1 MPRAINSVI
10 IRIGLFYVG
19 SVILLS
25 LLLPYTA
32 FKKGESPFLT
42 SFSSI
47 GVQGVDSIMNLV
59 VLTAA
64 LSSLNAGLYSTGRIL
79 RSMAAAGSAPK
90 FALRMSKFGVPCG
103 GIVITAVVA
112 LLVAPLNYILPGE
125 AFEIGLSVAAVCIV
139 TTWRTNVLCQIQLQC
154 WAGRGWLKRPS
165 FRTPGTPFTGYL
177 TLVFLAWVLVMV
189 LVQSPRTLLLT
200 VVSLVLIVCGWFA
213 CRGRIMELAEVC
225 SRYTGPAP
233 AIANRPP
240 A

>member
-32 FKKGESPFLT
+32 FKKGESPLVT

-90 FALRMSKFGVPCG
+90 FALRMSKFGVPYG

-112 LLVAPLNYILPGE
+112 LLVAPLNYILRE

-139 TTWRTNVLCQIQLQC
+139 TTWSTNVLCQIQLQR

-165 FRTPGTPFTGYL
+165 FRMPGAPFTGYL

-189 LVQSPRTLLLT
+189 LIESPRTLLVT
-200 VVSLVLIVCGWFA
+200 VVSLALIVCGWFA

-225 SRYTGPAP
+225 SRYTVPAP
-233 AIANRPP
+233 VIANRPP